1 MTEEIRF
8 DENGLVPA
16 VVQDYK
22 SGRVLMVAYMNAE
35 ALQRTRETGQTWFF
49 SRRRN
54 CLWMKGETSG
64 HRQKVKQMMYDC
76 DRDALLIL
84 VEQTGAACHTGHYSC
99 FYQDLE
105 GNEVEN
111 KLVDPALMYATG
123 REGPAILYELYSLIQ
138 ERREQLPEGSYT
150 TYLFKEGLDKILK
163 KVGEENAEVI
173 IAAKNKSKEELV
185 YETADLFYHLMVL
198 LVERNIELADIF
210 AELRRRR

>member
-8 DENGLVPA
+8 DENGLVLA

-111 KLVDPALMYATG
+111 KLVDPAPMYATG

-163 KVGEENAEVI
+163 KVGEENTEVI